1 MDKQFKEI
9 SVIKENTNEN
19 LGTIYDVS
27 IKFFNIAIKELKQ
40 VTKLK
45 INENTI
51 DRLLSNLK
59 SIPCKPPFIN
69 IKYVPKYE
77 LDEKTYTL
85 IKFTDSERL
94 IAFFAQIIFT
104 LKYDN
109 HGATRCYITKGNVLD
124 KVFAKTSIK
133 LDFTDLRL
141 FCSYIVLKYSDKKDY
156 NVEFIHGRLTDN
168 EKKLIGCQEYPS
180 CFIRKEAN

>member
-40 VTKLK
+40 VTKLE
-45 INENTI
+45 INEDTI
-51 DRLLSNLK
+51 DRLLSSLK
-59 SIPCKPPFIN
+59 SIPCKPPLTELTYI
-69 IKYVPKYE
+69 PKYD
-77 LDEKTYTL
+77 LDKKMNIS

-109 HGATRCYITKGNVLD
+109 QGATRCYITKGNVLD

-141 FCSYIVLKYSDKKDY
+141 FCSYIVLKYSDEKDY
-156 NVEFIHGRLTDN
+156 NVKFIHGRLTND